1 MTEMERERIVKSHQ
15 AASLLLA
22 DLREVQAKTDSV
34 ALEEM
39 ILDSIEQVAKL
50 SRRLGRIAEQK
61 E

>member
-1 MTEMERERIVKSHQ
+1 MTEIERERIVKAHQ
-15 AASLLLA
+15 AASFLLS
-22 DLREVQAKTDSV
+22 DLREIQAKTDCI

-39 ILDSIEQVAKL
+39 MLDSIEQVAKM

>member
-1 MTEMERERIVKSHQ
+1 MTKIERERIVKAHQ
-15 AASLLLA
+15 AATLLLA
-22 DLREVQAKTDSV
+22 DLRAIQAKTDCI

-39 ILDSIEQVAKL
+39 MLDSIEQVAKM